1 MAWPTRTTRSA
12 SDIWP
17 KCISRVAELGGQCRG
32 RHGCVRQPSRVTHKV
47 NTIRRLVPRA
57 RCAQKCES
65 GEWMRKSVIR
75 GGQAMEWVWASS
87 VRTVKVSEDPVKPQS
102 GTEKLIE
109 QNSALKNNLRC

>member
-1 MAWPTRTTRSA
+1 
-12 SDIWP
+12 
-17 KCISRVAELGGQCRG
+17 
-32 RHGCVRQPSRVTHKV
+32 
-47 NTIRRLVPRA
+47 
-57 RCAQKCES
+57 
-65 GEWMRKSVIR
+65 MRKSVIR